1 MTKMIKMDLYRFF
14 RSTSTWIILFAAA
27 ILAFLSVM
35 LVHINTSIQLYSN
48 AGELL
53 AAQINGGMLM
63 VLCAVAVI
71 IFVGAKY
78 KNGFIK
84 NIANQ
89 LPRREL
95 LVLPEIIVSSV
106 ACAFY
111 FFAYSACTITAGAV
125 FFGNTFITFS
135 FLDIIKLLI
144 AQFVLHWSFCCLL
157 MLLYMLTN
165 STTAAMVIGLLISFK
180 ILNVFYALVERFT
193 HFNIAQYMLDSN
205 IFQIGMES
213 TKLIYSRAVI
223 VSLLSLLAEIILLC
237 VVMRKKDIK

>member
-1 MTKMIKMDLYRFF
+1 
-14 RSTSTWIILFAAA
+14 
-27 ILAFLSVM
+27 M
-35 LVHINTSIQLYSN
+35 LIHTNTSIQLYSN

-95 LVLPEIIVSSV
+95 LVFPEIIVSSV

-111 FFAYSACTITAGAV
+111 FFAYSVCTIAAGAV

-135 FLDIIKLLI
+135 FL
-144 AQFVLHWSFCCLL
+144 AG
-157 MLLYMLTN
+157 MLLSCASPT
-165 STTAAMVIGLLISFK
+165 
-180 ILNVFYALVERFT
+180 
-193 HFNIAQYMLDSN
+193 
-205 IFQIGMES
+205 
-213 TKLIYSRAVI
+213 AVI
-223 VSLLSLLAEIILLC
+223 YLYQVYDPL
-237 VVMRKKDIK
+237 